1 LTDPADPTPVSP
13 APPAQPVSAAVQA
26 RALSWWLGL
35 MALGGMVFGMY
46 GAQRPFGGG
55 DITHP
60 GFIFA
65 GLAVVG
71 LLILRFAG
79 ERPLVSDRSLIAGLV
94 IGVASYLLGIWFG
107 TELLVVH

>member
-13 APPAQPVSAAVQA
+13 APPAQPIPEAVQA
-26 RALSWWLGL
+26 RALSLWLGL

-55 DITHP
+55 LITHP
-60 GFIFA
+60 LFIFC
-65 GLAVVG
+65 GLAVAG

-79 ERPLVSDRSLIAGLV
+79 DRPLVSDRALVAGLV
-94 IGVASYLLGIWFG
+94 IGIASYLLGAWFG
-107 TELLVVH
+107 SALLVVH